1 MLCKGLYLR
10 GVVCGSYVGLVGLL
24 LEVVCLMGV
33 WQLGSLFHLFEM
45 LTLYCSTMV
54 DGLWV
59 DMFILWVF

>member
-1 MLCKGLYLR
+1 M
-10 GVVCGSYVGLVGLL
+10 CGSYVGLVGLL